1 MRIVS
6 LLPSI
11 TEICY
16 ALGLGDQV
24 VAVTHECDFPLAA
37 TKKPRITRNVLP
49 VGITD
54 SAEIDRLVRERVS
67 QGLPIYELDIDL
79 LTELD
84 PDLILTQEL
93 CPVCAVSYEDVMTIA
108 RTLPRM
114 PRVLSIEPTSVDGVL
129 ESIRTVGAAT
139 DREGVADSVVD
150 ALRHRIN
157 WITRRI
163 SEVGGSPRRVVC
175 LEWLSPLMIGGH
187 WVPEMVALAGGNDVL
202 GVAGTPT
209 VVIEWEQVVEAAPD
223 VLLLMPC
230 GNGLEHTVVEAT
242 NLRDLPN
249 LEAVPAVRH
258 EQVYAVDGS
267 SYFNRPGP
275 RLVTGIEILAEIF
288 HPEAFGGISPERAM
302 QPVQLLPLEAPR

>member
-24 VAVTHECDFPLAA
+24 VAVTHECDFPPAA
-37 TKKPRITRNVLP
+37 SKKPQITRNVLP
-49 VGITD
+49 AGITD

-79 LTELD
+79 LTRLD

-93 CPVCAVSYEDVMTIA
+93 CPVCAVSYEDVLAIA

-114 PRVLSIEPTSVDGVL
+114 PRVLSIEPTSIDGVL
-129 ESIRTVGAAT
+129 DSIHTVGAAT
-139 DREGVADSVVD
+139 GRESVATSVVD

-157 WITRRI
+157 WITQRI
-163 SEVGGSPRRVVC
+163 GEVGGSPRRVVC

-187 WVPEMVALAGGNDVL
+187 WVPEMVTLAGGNDL
-202 GVAGTPT
+202 LAHAGDRT
-209 VVIEWEQVVEAAPD
+209 VQIDWDQVVAAAPD
-223 VLLLMPC
+223 VLVLMPC
-230 GNGLEHTVVEAT
+230 GNGLEHTVAEAAI
-242 NLRDLPN
+242 LRDLPH
-249 LEAVPAVRH
+249 LETIPAVRN

-288 HPEAFGGISPERAM
+288 HPEVFGGISPEHAM
-302 QPVQLLPLEAPR
+302 QPVPLLPATATR

>member
-24 VAVTHECDFPLAA
+24 VAVTHECDFPSAA
-37 TKKPRITRNVLP
+37 ASKPQITRNVLP
-49 VGITD
+49 PGITD

-67 QGLPIYELDIDL
+67 QGLPIYELDIEL
-79 LTELD
+79 LTALD

-129 ESIRTVGAAT
+129 ESIHTVGAAT
-139 DREGVADSVVD
+139 GREGVATSVVD
-150 ALRHRIN
+150 ALRHRID
-157 WITRRI
+157 WIAQRI
-163 SEVGGSPRRVVC
+163 SEVAGSPRRVVC

-187 WVPEMVALAGGNDVL
+187 WVPEMVTLAGGNDVL
-202 GVAGTPT
+202 GKAGERTT
-209 VVIEWEQVVEAAPD
+209 IIEWDQVVTAAPD
-223 VLLLMPC
+223 VLILMPC
-230 GNGLEHTVVEAT
+230 GNGLEHTVAEAAL
-242 NLRDLPN
+242 LRDLPN
-249 LEAVPAVRH
+249 LESIPAVRH

-275 RLVTGIEILAEIF
+275 RLVAGIEILAEIF
-288 HPEAFGGISPERAM
+288 HPEAFGGISPEHAM
-302 QPVQLLPLEAPR
+302 QAVQLLPVSSAR

>member
-24 VAVTHECDFPLAA
+24 VAVTHECDFPPAA
-37 TKKPRITRNVLP
+37 TKKPQITRNVLP
-49 VGITD
+49 PGITD

-67 QGLPIYELDIDL
+67 QGLPIYALDVAL
-79 LTELD
+79 LAQLD

-114 PRVLSIEPTSVDGVL
+114 PKVISIEPTSVDGVL

-139 DREGVADSVVD
+139 DRAGVADSVVD

-157 WITRRI
+157 WITQRI

-187 WVPEMVALAGGNDVL
+187 WVPEMVTLAGGNDVL

-209 VVIEWEQVVEAAPD
+209 AVIDWEQVVKAAPD
-223 VLLLMPC
+223 VLVLMPC
-230 GNGLEHTVVEAT
+230 GNGLEHTVGEAAI
-242 NLRDLPN
+242 LRDLPN

-288 HPEAFGGISPERAM
+288 HPEAFGGISPEHAM
-302 QPVQLLPLEAPR
+302 QLVQLLPLEAPR

>member
-49 VGITD
+49 AGITD

-114 PRVLSIEPTSVDGVL
+114 PKVISIEPTSVDGVL

-209 VVIEWEQVVEAAPD
+209 AVIEWEQVVEAAPD

-230 GNGLEHTVVEAT
+230 GNGLEHTVDEAT

-288 HPEAFGGISPERAM
+288 HPEAFGGISPEHAM